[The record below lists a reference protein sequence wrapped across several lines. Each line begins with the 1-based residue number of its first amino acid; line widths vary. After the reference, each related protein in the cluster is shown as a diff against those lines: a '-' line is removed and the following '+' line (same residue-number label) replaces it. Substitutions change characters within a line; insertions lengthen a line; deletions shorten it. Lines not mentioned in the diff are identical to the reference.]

1 MSTTIPENSD
11 MIGNPECRLER
22 SLLHVQYQINNHY
35 HNNNNNNNNND
46 SINNNNN
53 NNNNNNML
61 ECSSHEP
68 QLEDLAIFADDETEW
83 RLQRQIPLK
92 REYVF

>member
-11 MIGNPECRLER
+11 MIGNPECRLQR
-22 SLLHVQYQINNHY
+22 SLFHVQCQINNH
-35 HNNNNNNNNND
+35 
-46 SINNNNN
+46 NNNN

-68 QLEDLAIFADDETEW
+68 QLEDLAIFADDETEC
-83 RLQRQIPLK
+83 RLQRQILLK
-92 REYVF
+92 RE